1 MTPIVVQS
9 EAKTPRVLNDSE
21 QAEAR
26 RQSIME
32 SLQAEGGLDEGNHDF
47 YWLSSTFYLHS

>member
-1 MTPIVVQS
+1 MAPIVVQS
-9 EAKTPRVLNDSE
+9 AAKTPRVLSDSE

-32 SLQAEGGLDEGNHDF
+32 SLQAEGGFDEGNNDF
-47 YWLSSTFYLHS
+47 Y